1 MFKKFVS
8 LFARKS
14 KTRDLREAFERM
26 SKVMSEFDETVVYIY
41 GTDWDREILKQPSM
55 IPGHTPSP
63 EEIHFMNK
71 AAFFLSSA
79 RDEIQIAMRSKY
91 DGQR

>member
-8 LFARKS
+8 LFARKP

-26 SKVMSEFDETVVYIY
+26 SKVMNEFDETIIYIY
-41 GTDWDREILKQPSM
+41 GTEWDREILRQPSM
-55 IPGHTPSP
+55 IPGHKPSA
-63 EEIHFMNK
+63 EEIQFISK

-91 DGQR
+91 DGKR